1 MDNRNF
7 HNGNENNDGK
17 KKQVSFWHNF
27 GLFFLA
33 LGLAILTVVVI
44 SLNVK

>member
-1 MDNRNF
+1 MENRNF
-7 HNGNENNDGK
+7 QIQNDNAESK
-17 KKQVSFWHNF
+17 KNSKTFWRNF

-44 SLNVK
+44 SL